1 MKNMKKWLISLL
13 AVVCVGT
20 AAAGF
25 AGCNGEGDRSNS
37 ISSSVESSTKTDSV
51 SSGSVSSVEES
62 SVVESSSIKD
72 SSSNSSSNVDSSSS
86 ENSSIKDSSSYSS
99 SSVDSSIADSSVEDN
114 EDSSSEEDNKLP
126 IEDTQLTI
134 SNTSEDSDIPSSSI
148 LMNCKLNKIVS
159 NDEEYIFVQL
169 GVSNIGFA
177 WIEFD
182 ENIEYVEIYVE
193 NSKKEKLPLETIEGE
208 DFNAEDY
215 GYISSYKNGVKVIE
229 YNNCVVYQISKD
241 FLQGGTYLRFCGY
254 QRYADGGWEMAI
266 IQVNYTYADEDG
278 SFYFYK

>member
-1 MKNMKKWLISLL
+1 M
-13 AVVCVGT
+13 
-20 AAAGF
+20 
-25 AGCNGEGDRSNS
+25 
-37 ISSSVESSTKTDSV
+37 

-208 DFNAEDY
+208 DFNSEDY

-266 IQVNYTYADEDG
+266 SQVNYTYADEDG